1 MHSELVVTLEPVFEI
16 GHDAVRER
24 PTQSPVNRPRQIFR
38 HHHKT
43 ANLPSTEASTQRI
56 QEKIGYSSYTPRYAN
71 LFEAAM
77 TWPILDLVSN
87 GNVDPKHALT
97 IARDSRRGLVA
108 ARTHMEHLMIGAL
121 VGITPRFLNLAIAQA
136 AHRGDNQAV
145 KTLSAYLDPLSK
157 EELSLSK
164 PLNGEL
170 QYYDVLF
177 ATMPKT
183 ADEQYKTEQEF
194 AHLLRDKYQIDHE
207 PILASPSEFAQQ
219 QNEWAHIRDEILA
232 SRKFARQIES
242 LGDGAYWSQIHSL
255 AIGSS
260 ESAQLQRSAL
270 LQGLVEYHHSLREVN
285 LILAIVEALAD
296 FYLGHATPG
305 IPARPAPEHWHWE
318 WREASSQLCLRL
330 ATALSLSTES
340 NSEHCE
346 IY

>member
-1 MHSELVVTLEPVFEI
+1 
-16 GHDAVRER
+16 
-24 PTQSPVNRPRQIFR
+24 
-38 HHHKT
+38 
-43 ANLPSTEASTQRI
+43 
-56 QEKIGYSSYTPRYAN
+56 
-71 LFEAAM
+71 M

-183 ADEQYKTEQEF
+183 ADEQ
-194 AHLLRDKYQIDHE
+194 
-207 PILASPSEFAQQ
+207 
-219 QNEWAHIRDEILA
+219 
-232 SRKFARQIES
+232 
-242 LGDGAYWSQIHSL
+242 
-255 AIGSS
+255 
-260 ESAQLQRSAL
+260 
-270 LQGLVEYHHSLREVN
+270 
-285 LILAIVEALAD
+285 
-296 FYLGHATPG
+296 
-305 IPARPAPEHWHWE
+305 
-318 WREASSQLCLRL
+318 
-330 ATALSLSTES
+330 
-340 NSEHCE
+340 
-346 IY
+346 